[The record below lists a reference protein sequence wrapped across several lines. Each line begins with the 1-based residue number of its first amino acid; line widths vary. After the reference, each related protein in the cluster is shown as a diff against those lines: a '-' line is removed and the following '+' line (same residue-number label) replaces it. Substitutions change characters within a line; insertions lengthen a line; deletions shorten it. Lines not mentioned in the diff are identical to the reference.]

1 MCEKNIYW
9 IKNFQLY
16 GKVNIN
22 PELFYGGIFKKVG
35 LPMKAMELRW
45 KTSVWEGFLTSYPFQ
60 QV

>member
-1 MCEKNIYW
+1 MREKSIYS

-35 LPMKAMELRW
+35 LPMKAMELR
-45 KTSVWEGFLTSYPFQ
+45 
-60 QV
+60 